1 MHSPLPSSDP
11 PARCQQSAGSPL
23 SVYLRDA
30 TRSMHGSLDAFLIG
44 QRLFESTLR
53 YGRFL
58 QVQWHFHHAAAPLYM
73 DGLMLP
79 ATARLQLVEQDLLDM
94 GAPLPRAHAW
104 RPRLQ
109 HASRASALGWL
120 YTVEGS
126 ALGSAVL
133 LKYAAALGLGA
144 GHGARHLAPSPAG
157 VAEQWRITRAHLDAE
172 PLTQQQRQQACN
184 AAQQAF
190 AFVRRCAAEVFS
202 NA

>member
-1 MHSPLPSSDP
+1 MHLK
-11 PARCQQSAGSPL
+11 
-23 SVYLRDA
+23 DA
-30 TRSMHGSLDAFLIG
+30 TRSAHGSLDAFLTG
-44 QRLFESTLR
+44 QRLFESRLR

-58 QVQWHFHHAAAPLYM
+58 QVQWHLHHAAAPLYG
-73 DGLMLP
+73 DRLALP
-79 ATARLQLVEQDLLDM
+79 LTARLGLVEQDLLDI
-94 GAPLPRAHAW
+94 GAPLPPAHAW

-133 LKYAAALGLGA
+133 LKCAAALGLGA
-144 GHGARHLAPSPAG
+144 GYGARHLAPSAAG

-172 PLTQQQRQQACN
+172 PLTQQQRQQACS

-202 NA
+202 NE